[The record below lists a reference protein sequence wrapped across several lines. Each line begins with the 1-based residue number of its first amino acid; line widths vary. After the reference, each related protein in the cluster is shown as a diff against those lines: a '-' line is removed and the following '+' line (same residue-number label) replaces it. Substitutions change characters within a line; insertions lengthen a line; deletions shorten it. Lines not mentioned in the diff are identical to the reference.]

1 MKKAQNGI
9 NKNLLILHFTV
20 FIWGFTGIL
29 GQLISIAAVPLVWY
43 RVLIAAASLWL
54 YFVVNRIPFRM
65 SRNSLLKLI
74 GTGGIVGAH
83 WILFFLSIKISTVSV
98 TLVCLSSVTL
108 FTAIIEPLVNRRRI
122 AVAEIL
128 AGTLIISGI
137 SMIFAFE
144 SRYTLGIITGLA
156 SALAASLFSI
166 INSRLI
172 RSRPAPVIAFWEMLG
187 AGLWITV
194 WMAVAN
200 GFGAQ
205 LILQRSDLFYLLV
218 LGTICTA
225 AAYVAGVSV
234 MREISPFRVAL
245 ITNLEP
251 VYGILLA
258 FALFGDQEKMT
269 AGFWFGSILILGTI
283 FIFPYARR
291 KLTKG

>member
-65 SRNSLLKLI
+65 SRNSLMKLI

-269 AGFWFGSILILGTI
+269 AGFWLGSLLILGTI